1 LSGNSGLEM
10 ESGEIE
16 RAFLVEP
23 AISDE
28 ENAEKNKHREQREG
42 NQMLSKPRA
51 KQDGPGKKKDS
62 FHFEDHEEHGN
73 DVEAGGVT
81 SAGAGFRKDAA
92 FVRLKFGGAPARAGA
107 DVFEDNKRDDGKRE
121 SQQRQEEKRDVGGWH
136 WMAYGRMLTQ
146 MMAGFFGSDPI

>member
-1 LSGNSGLEM
+1 M

-23 AISDE
+23 AISDQ

-42 NQMLSKPRA
+42 NKMLSKPRA

-81 SAGAGFRKDAA
+81 SAGAGFPTNAP
-92 FVRLKFGGAPARAGA
+92 FSRLKFGEAAPTPAPHIS
-107 DVFEDNKRDDGKRE
+107 ED
-121 SQQRQEEKRDVGGWH
+121 
-136 WMAYGRMLTQ
+136 
-146 MMAGFFGSDPI
+146 